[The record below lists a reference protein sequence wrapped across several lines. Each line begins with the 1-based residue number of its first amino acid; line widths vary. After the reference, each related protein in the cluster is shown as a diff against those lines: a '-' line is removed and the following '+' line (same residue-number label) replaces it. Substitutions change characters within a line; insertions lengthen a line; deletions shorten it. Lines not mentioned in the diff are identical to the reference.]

1 MRVCVIHQAEDLRLE
16 DHPQPKVTP
25 HGVLVRV
32 KAGGI
37 RGSDLHYYFEGRNG
51 DFVIREPLIPGH
63 EFSGE
68 VAEIGPEVT
77 KVRPGQR
84 VAIHPGR
91 NCGRCFA
98 CREGRGNLCRN
109 VFFMGSASRFPHMQG
124 GFADYVL
131 VDESQCYPVS
141 PDLSFTT
148 AAFAEP
154 LAVALH
160 AVERAGPL
168 LGRSVLITGAGP
180 IGLLVLLAARRAGAE
195 TICITDILDE
205 PLALARKIGADA
217 AVNVGRGGDALAE
230 EQQRVSGFEVA
241 FEVSGNPAGLATCLE
256 TVRPGATVVQVGTLP
271 PGNFPVAG
279 NLIMAKEIDFRGR
292 HAVRPRIRPFRG
304 LPGSRVDRRRA
315 AAYRVRAGRGG
326 SRRLSACEA
335 AGQALQGSDHVLR
348 LDAASRPATIN
359 NRRNG
364 SSVTPSAPR
373 G

>member
-1 MRVCVIHQAEDLRLE
+1 MRVCVIHQAQDLRLE
-16 DHPQPKVTP
+16 EHDPPSITPQ
-25 HGVLVRV
+25 GVLIKVR
-32 KAGGI
+32 AGGI
-37 RGSDLHYYFEGRNG
+37 CGSDLHYYFEGRNG
-51 DFVIREPLIPGH
+51 DFLIREPFIPGH
-63 EFSGE
+63 EVSGE
-68 VAEIGPEVT
+68 VFEVGAEVI
-77 KVRPGQR
+77 RIRAGQR

-141 PDLSFTT
+141 ADLPFTT

-160 AVERAGPL
+160 AVERAGPM

-205 PLALARKIGADA
+205 PLTLAGQVGADMTI
-217 AVNVGRGGDALAE
+217 NVGQGGSSL
-230 EQQRVSGFEVA
+230 EQEIQRTGGFEVA

-256 TVRPGATVVQVGTLP
+256 AVRPGATVVQVGTLP
-271 PGNFPVAG
+271 PGKFPVAG
-279 NLIMAKEIDFRGR
+279 NLVMAKEIDLRGAMR
-292 HAVRPRIRPFRG
+292 FDREFAHSVACLGRG
-304 LPGSRVDRRRA
+304 LID
-315 AAYRVRAGRGG
+315 
-326 SRRLSACEA
+326 
-335 AGQALQGSDHVLR
+335 
-348 LDAASRPATIN
+348 
-359 NRRNG
+359 
-364 SSVTPSAPR
+364 VTPLLTASVPAEEASAAFDLAKQR
-373 G
+373 NKHSKVQITF